1 MGIIVKAKL
10 VLADGRRLLREKA
23 VRIEGGRI
31 VALGGF
37 ETLRSHNS
45 GDLVLDFPDS
55 AILPGFTNSHCHLEL
70 DWCEGKIDFNGS
82 FIDWLQA
89 IRDIKFG
96 PNPPSPNPF
105 PSIQK
110 MIRAG
115 TTTLV
120 DHYTM
125 HLPFQEIHATGLRYF
140 PFREMFEF
148 DNHSPDLSDEHNRTE
163 YSYAVHAPY
172 TASSEVA
179 LACRKFADKNRK
191 PISTHLSEMRDEI
204 EFVRSHNPKIEK
216 LLRKA
221 GAYDENW
228 QGKGVTPV
236 EYFYKIGMLNR
247 RTYGVHLNYYED
259 NDLYFLR
266 KSGIT
271 AVYCPNSHKYFKHP
285 KHPVETYQKAGI
297 NVALGTD
304 SLASNE
310 ALSMVL
316 EARVM
321 MKAFPEMNLEDV
333 LDSIT
338 VNGLRP
344 LGLDGRLGRVF
355 PGQVADLTVWDGIGG
370 ESRSEVIHEVLT
382 RREES
387 VCTIIGG
394 KVCHKSGGG

>member
-1 MGIIVKAKL
+1 MGIIVNGR
-10 VLADGRRLLREKA
+10 VILADGRRLLRDKA
-23 VRIEGGRI
+23 IRIEGSRI
-31 VALGGF
+31 VDIGRFDSIRAL
-37 ETLRSHNS
+37 NA
-45 GDLVLDFPDS
+45 GDSIISFPNA

-70 DWCEGKIDFNGS
+70 DWCAGKVSFNGS

-96 PNPPSPNPF
+96 PNPPKPNPI
-105 PSIQK
+105 PSINN

-125 HLPFQEIHATGLRYF
+125 DLPFEEIYGTGLRYF

-148 DNHSPDLSDEHNRTE
+148 DNHDPDMTDLKRHTE
-163 YSYAVHAPY
+163 YSFAVHSPY
-172 TASSEVA
+172 TASKEIA
-179 LACRKFADKNRK
+179 IACRRLADGMRR
-191 PISTHLSEMRDEI
+191 PVSTHLSEMLDEI
-204 EFVRSHNPKIEK
+204 EFVRGRNARIEQ
-216 LLRKA
+216 LLKKA
-221 GAYDENW
+221 DAYDDSW
-228 QGKGVTPV
+228 QGLGMTPV

-259 NDLYFLR
+259 NDLFYL
-266 KSGIT
+266 KQSGLT

-285 KHPVETYQKAGI
+285 VHPIETYQKTGL

-304 SLASNE
+304 SLASNDS
-310 ALSMVL
+310 LSMVQ

-321 MKAFPEMNLEDV
+321 MDSFPQMKLEDV

-338 VNGLRP
+338 INGLKP
-344 LGLDGRLGRVF
+344 LGLDGRLGRIF
-355 PGQVADLTVWDGIGG
+355 PGQIADLTVWDDIKGDSRG
-370 ESRSEVIHEVLT
+370 EIIHEVLT
-382 RREES
+382 RRKET

-394 KVCHKSGGG
+394 KVRHVVGRE